1 MKLKESLFHDW
12 LLPVT
17 FPKKGESGITV
28 YSHTMLFIAGFA
40 SRTQVKKNWDKATL
54 IQKKENKLKL
64 IFWMCPN
71 LLNVFKIQ
79 NK

>member
-1 MKLKESLFHDW
+1 MKFKESLFHDW

-40 SRTQVKKNWDKATL
+40 SRTQEELRQSNTDPKKRKQT
-54 IQKKENKLKL
+54 
-64 IFWMCPN
+64 
-71 LLNVFKIQ
+71 
-79 NK
+79 